1 MAEIINQLNA
11 CRDARFVRPLQQP
24 CRHASNS
31 ICADARTVRPYISI
45 SRLFMCN
52 MAEIINHSSACRDV
66 RFVRPF
72 QQPCIYAFNSICAD
86 ARTVRPY
93 TSITRLFMCKMAE
106 IINYSGACRDA
117 RFVRPLRQWA
127 CFGSLSREF
136 NVIYYSVSLLFRP
149 KSLSLQHHIIILHL
163 SL

>member
-1 MAEIINQLNA
+1 MVEIINHSGA

-31 ICADARTVRPYISI
+31 ICADARTVRPYISTT
-45 SRLFMCN
+45 RLFMRN
-52 MAEIINHSSACRDV
+52 MAEIINHSSACRDA

-72 QQPCIYAFNSICAD
+72 QQPCRHASNSICAD

-93 TSITRLFMCKMAE
+93 ISTSPLFMCNMVE
-106 IINYSGACRDA
+106 IINRLNACRDA

-163 SL
+163 S